1 MKITREQLRQIIT
14 EEVSSVINEVDV
26 GDDPLKDLVKT
37 RNAIEK
43 LGDYV
48 ASSLVN
54 YVLGV
59 EAINRTF
66 ESYPVLGTVDQLI
79 ENLVDLV
86 TGGEGVVDATGDA
99 LMNKIRRMAAGIRV
113 YTSAKWQAM
122 FVEWSK
128 ELAEDL
134 MNKQSEIMGAGD
146 PTGDPD
152 HPNQLVK
159 IRDAAYEDLEMRTNE
174 MIQQD
179 LSNQTVKADMQLR
192 KLAKKVGLGDFI

>member
-1 MKITREQLRQIIT
+1 MKITRKQLRQIIT
-14 EEVSSVINEVDV
+14 EEVSSTFD
-26 GDDPLKDLVKT
+26 GTKDPIEDLVRT
-37 RNAIEK
+37 RNAVEK
-43 LGDYV
+43 FGDEIANV
-48 ASSLVN
+48 LVN

-59 EAINRTF
+59 EALNRAF

-79 ENLVDLV
+79 EDLVDLV
-86 TGGEGVVDATGDA
+86 TGGEDGVDATGDA

-134 MNKQSEIMGAGD
+134 MSKQAEILDTGD

-152 HPNQLVK
+152 FPNQLVK
-159 IRDAAYEDLEMRTNE
+159 IRDSAYEDLGRRTGEML
-174 MIQQD
+174 QQD
-179 LSNQTVKADMQLR
+179 LSNQTMKADMQLR